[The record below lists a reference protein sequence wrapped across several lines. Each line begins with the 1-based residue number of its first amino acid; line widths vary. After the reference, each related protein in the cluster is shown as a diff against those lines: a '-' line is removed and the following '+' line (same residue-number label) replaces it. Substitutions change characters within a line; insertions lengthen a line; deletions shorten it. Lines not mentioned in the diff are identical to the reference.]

1 MLNLNNVS
9 KIASKIKQ
17 FPKGAGFNIFWKEAF
32 LFTLTQ
38 CLGIFVVFRL
48 SKILKISEIKP
59 QAISLSSFLIYFLI
73 ITLLM
78 LAFLK
83 ISKKGTGVILQVFF
97 ILAIFSG
104 LDILFSTFIVEPGA
118 TILAIGLIVLR
129 FIQPIVLIH
138 NLVIVG
144 GLAGI
149 GGMLGL
155 TLTPRDAIVLLVIL
169 SIYDI
174 IAVYKTKHMVKM
186 AKEMIKKKVILG
198 IIVPEKILGLKA
210 SMADVEQDKTPFE
223 KATKPDKTR
232 RFMILGGGDLG
243 LPLLLIASVARQNVW
258 QAIVI
263 LAFAL
268 LGLLTMHFI
277 FIKLKNKPMPALPPL
292 AVFSILGY
300 FISLLI

>member
-1 MLNLNNVS
+1 MKFKNFS
-9 KIASKIKQ
+9 
-17 FPKGAGFNIFWKEAF
+17 IFWKEAF

-38 CLGIFVVFRL
+38 ALGIFVVVRL
-48 SKILKISEIKP
+48 SKLLKISEIKP
-59 QAISLSSFLIYFLI
+59 QQISLSDFLIYFLI

-83 ISKKGTGVILQVFF
+83 ISKKGTGVILQIFF
-97 ILAIFSG
+97 VLAIFSG

-118 TILAIGLIVLR
+118 TILAIGLIALR
-129 FIQPIVLIH
+129 FIRPIVLVH

-144 GLAGI
+144 GLAGV

-155 TLTPRDAIVLLVIL
+155 TLSPRDAIILLVFL

-198 IIVPEKILGLKA
+198 IIVPEKILEFKA
-210 SMADVEQDKTPFE
+210 SMADVEQDKISIG
-223 KATKPDKTR
+223 KVLKPDKIR

-243 LPLLLIASVARQNVW
+243 LPLLLIASVARQNIW
-258 QAIVI
+258 QSIVI
-263 LAFAL
+263 LVFAL